1 MDSSHADEGGISLD
15 QTITTLNIL
24 LETVRITPRELL
36 PEEIQT
42 KINDV
47 DSIVE
52 EFVNGASVAT
62 WSNETALEML
72 EKWDELRNEFEPWS
86 QEKENKL
93 FEHEEEVKNKEKML
107 HDSKKELEHLS
118 QKEIDI
124 RRQMNEE
131 TQRRADLD
139 SQRLLIDAE
148 IEKLKQQREEI
159 AATFELSR
167 ENSSKKAES
176 LEEVLSE
183 LENSDGG
190 IQRMEVIVEGLTNDH
205 TLNAEKE
212 QHDQFLAWKQ
222 RVEQVMNEIQK
233 ARELEWKTWNPQEIV
248 DWICRLS
255 KGTFMVYKERLE
267 QEIPAQ
273 METGVDLLFLLRE
286 RQLIREL
293 GVTKIRHRDLLIQHI
308 ERLEKN
314 SPAKNKVSEKGT
326 TPNV

>member
-1 MDSSHADEGGISLD
+1 MDTSHAEEGGITLD
-15 QTITTLNIL
+15 GTIQTLNNL

-42 KINDV
+42 KINHV

-52 EFVNGASVAT
+52 EFVNGQSVAT

-72 EKWDELRNEFEPWS
+72 EKWDELRNDFEPWS
-86 QEKENKL
+86 QDKENKL
-93 FEHEEEVKNKEKML
+93 LEHEEEVKNKEKIL
-107 HDSKKELEHLS
+107 HDSKKELEHLE

-124 RRQMNEE
+124 RRQMNQEIQ
-131 TQRRADLD
+131 TRADLD
-139 SQRLLIDAE
+139 SRRQRIDEE
-148 IEKLKQQREEI
+148 IEKLTQQREEI
-159 AATFELSR
+159 VASFEMSR
-167 ENSSKKAES
+167 ENSSKFAEN

-190 IQRMEVIVEGLTNDH
+190 IQRMEVIVEELASDQ

-212 QHDQFLAWKQ
+212 QHDQFVHWKSK
-222 RVEQVMNEIQK
+222 VEAVMNEIQQ
-233 ARELEWKTWNPQEIV
+233 ARELDWKTWSPQEIV

-255 KGTFMVYKERLE
+255 KGTFKVYKERLE

-273 METGVDLLFLLRE
+273 METGVDLLFLLRD

-308 ERLEKN
+308 ERLERR
-314 SPAKNKVSEKGT
+314 SPSKNKVSIKGT